1 MKDNE
6 IKISEAYN
14 YEYSDKFDIE
24 DNEQRRIYIN
34 SEIDENIVDT
44 AVYHILRYNRLDKDT
59 PITSRE
65 PIKIYINS
73 PGGLVAD
80 GYALIDAI
88 KLSKTPV
95 YTINLANCLS
105 MALLIFIS
113 GHKRFCMPHA
123 EFLLHDGSSGC
134 FDSASKMQDRLKF
147 ESEQI
152 EKMTKEYILSNT
164 SITKEQ
170 YEMNMR
176 KEWYFLPQEGKS
188 IGVVDSIIGED
199 CELDEII

>member
-1 MKDNE
+1 M
-6 IKISEAYN
+6 
-14 YEYSDKFDIE
+14 
-24 DNEQRRIYIN
+24 
-34 SEIDENIVDT
+34 
-44 AVYHILRYNRLDKDT
+44 
-59 PITSRE
+59 
-65 PIKIYINS
+65 
-73 PGGLVAD
+73 AD

-113 GHKRFCMPHA
+113 GHKRFSMPHA

-134 FDSASKMQDRLKF
+134 FDSVSKMQDRLKF

-170 YEMNMR
+170 YEMNIR

>member
-59 PITSRE
+59 PIISRE

-73 PGGLVAD
+73 PGGSVAD

-134 FDSASKMQDRLKF
+134 FDSVSKMQDRLKF

-152 EKMTKEYILSNT
+152 DKMTKEYILSNT

>member
-6 IKISEAYN
+6 IKISETYN

-59 PITSRE
+59 PIISRE

-73 PGGLVAD
+73 PGGSVAD

-134 FDSASKMQDRLKF
+134 FDSVSKMQDRLKF

-152 EKMTKEYILSNT
+152 DKMTKEYILSNT
-164 SITKEQ
+164 LITKEQ

-188 IGVVDSIIGED
+188 IGVVDSIVGED

>member
-6 IKISEAYN
+6 IKISETYN

-44 AVYHILRYNRLDKDT
+44 AIYHILRYNRLDKDT
-59 PITSRE
+59 PIVSRE

-73 PGGLVAD
+73 PGGSVAD
-80 GYALIDAI
+80 GYSLIDAI

-134 FDSASKMQDRLKF
+134 FDSVSKMQDRLKF

-152 EKMTKEYILSNT
+152 DKMTKEYILSNT

>member
-6 IKISEAYN
+6 IKISETYN

-113 GHKRFCMPHA
+113 GHKRFSMPHA

-134 FDSASKMQDRLKF
+134 FDSVSKMQDRLKF

-170 YEMNMR
+170 YEMNIR

>member
-6 IKISEAYN
+6 IKISETYN

-134 FDSASKMQDRLKF
+134 FDSVSKMQDRLKF

-152 EKMTKEYILSNT
+152 DKMTKEYILSNT

>member
-6 IKISEAYN
+6 TKIFENYN

-59 PITSRE
+59 PIISRE

-73 PGGLVAD
+73 PGGSVAD

-134 FDSASKMQDRLKF
+134 FDSVSKMQDRLKF

>member
-6 IKISEAYN
+6 IKISETYN

-44 AVYHILRYNRLDKDT
+44 AVYHILRYNRIDKDT

-113 GHKRFCMPHA
+113 GHKRFSMPHA

-134 FDSASKMQDRLKF
+134 FDSVSKMQDRLKF

>member
-6 IKISEAYN
+6 IKISETYN

-113 GHKRFCMPHA
+113 GHKRFSMPHA

-134 FDSASKMQDRLKF
+134 FDSVSKIQDRLKF

-170 YEMNMR
+170 YEMNIR
-176 KEWYFLPQEGKS
+176 KEWYFLPQEGKA

>member
-6 IKISEAYN
+6 IKISETYN

-59 PITSRE
+59 PITARE

-113 GHKRFCMPHA
+113 GHKRFSMPHA

-134 FDSASKMQDRLKF
+134 FDSVNKMQDRLKF

>member
-6 IKISEAYN
+6 IKISETYN

-24 DNEQRRIYIN
+24 DNEQRKIYIN

-59 PITSRE
+59 PITARE

-113 GHKRFCMPHA
+113 GHKRFSMPHA

-134 FDSASKMQDRLKF
+134 FDSVSKMQDRLKF

>member
-6 IKISEAYN
+6 IKISETYN

-59 PITSRE
+59 PIIARE

-113 GHKRFCMPHA
+113 GHKRFSMPHA

-134 FDSASKMQDRLKF
+134 FDSVSKMQDRLKF

-170 YEMNMR
+170 YEMNIR

>member
-6 IKISEAYN
+6 IKISETYN

-44 AVYHILRYNRLDKDT
+44 AVYHILRYNRIDKDT

-113 GHKRFCMPHA
+113 GHKRFSMPHA

-134 FDSASKMQDRLKF
+134 FDSVSKMQDRLKF

-152 EKMTKEYILSNT
+152 DKMTKEYILSNT

>member
-6 IKISEAYN
+6 TKISETYN

-59 PITSRE
+59 PITARE

-113 GHKRFCMPHA
+113 GHKRFSMPHA
-123 EFLLHDGSSGC
+123 EFLLHDGSTGC
-134 FDSASKMQDRLKF
+134 FDSVNKMQDRLKF

>member
-6 IKISEAYN
+6 IKISETYN

-59 PITSRE
+59 PITARE

-113 GHKRFCMPHA
+113 GHKRFSMPHA

-134 FDSASKMQDRLKF
+134 FDSVSKMQDRLKF

-164 SITKEQ
+164 SITNEQ

>member
-1 MKDNE
+1 MRDNE
-6 IKISEAYN
+6 IKISETYN

-134 FDSASKMQDRLKF
+134 FDSVSKMQDRLKF

>member
-6 IKISEAYN
+6 IKISETYN

-44 AVYHILRYNRLDKDT
+44 AVYHVLRYNRIDKDT

-113 GHKRFCMPHA
+113 GHKRFSMPHA

-134 FDSASKMQDRLKF
+134 FDSVSKMQDRLKF

-152 EKMTKEYILSNT
+152 DKMTKEYILSNT

>member
-6 IKISEAYN
+6 IKISETYN

-59 PITSRE
+59 PIISRE

-113 GHKRFCMPHA
+113 GHKRFSMPHA
-123 EFLLHDGSSGC
+123 EFLLHDGSTGC
-134 FDSASKMQDRLKF
+134 FDSVNKMQDRLKF

>member
-6 IKISEAYN
+6 IKISETYN

-59 PITSRE
+59 PIVSRE

-73 PGGLVAD
+73 PGGSVAD
-80 GYALIDAI
+80 GYSLIDAI

-134 FDSASKMQDRLKF
+134 FDSVSKMQDRLKF

-152 EKMTKEYILSNT
+152 DKMTKEYILSNT

>member
-6 IKISEAYN
+6 IKISETYN

-34 SEIDENIVDT
+34 SGIDENIVDT

-73 PGGLVAD
+73 PGGSVAD

-134 FDSASKMQDRLKF
+134 FDSVSKMQDRLKF

-152 EKMTKEYILSNT
+152 DKMTKEYILSNT

>member
-6 IKISEAYN
+6 IKISETYN

-59 PITSRE
+59 PIISRE

-73 PGGLVAD
+73 PGGSVAD

-134 FDSASKMQDRLKF
+134 FDSVSKMQDRLKF

>member
-134 FDSASKMQDRLKF
+134 FDSVSKMQDRLKF

>member
-6 IKISEAYN
+6 IKISETYN

-113 GHKRFCMPHA
+113 GHKRFSMPHA

-134 FDSASKMQDRLKF
+134 FDSVSKMQDRLKF

>member
-6 IKISEAYN
+6 IKISETYN

-134 FDSASKMQDRLKF
+134 FDSVSKMQDRLKF

>member
-6 IKISEAYN
+6 TKIFETYN

-59 PITSRE
+59 PIISRE

-73 PGGLVAD
+73 PGGSVAD

-134 FDSASKMQDRLKF
+134 FD
-147 ESEQI
+147 
-152 EKMTKEYILSNT
+152 
-164 SITKEQ
+164 
-170 YEMNMR
+170 
-176 KEWYFLPQEGKS
+176 
-188 IGVVDSIIGED
+188 
-199 CELDEII
+199 

>member
-1 MKDNE
+1 MRDNE
-6 IKISEAYN
+6 IKISETYN

-113 GHKRFCMPHA
+113 GHKRFSMPHA

-134 FDSASKMQDRLKF
+134 FDSVSKMQDRLKF

-170 YEMNMR
+170 YEMNIR

>member
-6 IKISEAYN
+6 IKISETYN

-34 SEIDENIVDT
+34 SGIDENIVDT

-73 PGGLVAD
+73 PGGSVAD
-80 GYALIDAI
+80 GYSLIDAI

-134 FDSASKMQDRLKF
+134 FDSVSKMQDRLKF

-152 EKMTKEYILSNT
+152 DKMTKEYILSNT

>member
-6 IKISEAYN
+6 IKISETYN

-59 PITSRE
+59 PITARE

-113 GHKRFCMPHA
+113 GHKRFSMPHA

-134 FDSASKMQDRLKF
+134 FDSVSKMQDRLKF